1 MVFLIKGEKASIT
14 CLTADLVL
22 KKNTKNLTKIII
34 YVWFYQIDK
43 RMQIDQV

>member
-1 MVFLIKGEKASIT
+1 
-14 CLTADLVL
+14 L

-43 RMQIDQV
+43 RMQIDQVWDQRHDKFWMILS